1 MKIAVFG
8 ATGRTGRH
16 VLEQGIRRGH
26 LMTAFTRRPQEL
38 TSVQGLQA
46 VVHGDGRNLSEVQ
59 DAVCGQD
66 CIISIIS
73 SAGLGPDT
81 TVAEVTK
88 TVITAMQETGVRRLI
103 CVSSHSLVATR
114 PWLVV
119 KLVKWIFR
127 NPYADLA
134 AMEQALVTS
143 HLDWTIVRATQLID
157 GPTTGQMVIERDG
170 CDFKTG
176 SYQIRRSD
184 LATILLNSA
193 EQKDAVQA
201 VVEVTG
207 VKGH

>member
-16 VLEQGIRRGH
+16 VLEQGVRRSH

-38 TSVQGLQA
+38 TGVQGLQA
-46 VVHGDGRNLSEVQ
+46 VVHGDGRNLSEVR
-59 DAVCGQD
+59 DAVRGQD
-66 CIISIIS
+66 CIIAIIS
-73 SAGLGPDT
+73 SPGFGAST
-81 TVAEVTK
+81 TVSDVTRN
-88 TVITAMQETGVRRLI
+88 IISAMQETGVRRLI

-134 AMEQALVTS
+134 AMEQAMISS

-157 GPTTGQMVIERDG
+157 GPATGKIVIERG
-170 CDFKTG
+170 GRDFKAG

-184 LATILLNSA
+184 LATVLLDSA
-193 EQKDAVQA
+193 EQEDAIQA
-201 VVEVTG
+201 AVEVTG
-207 VKGH
+207 VKS

>member
-16 VLEQGIRRGH
+16 VLEQGLRRGH

-46 VVHGDGRNLSEVQ
+46 VVHGDGRNLSQVR
-59 DAVCGQD
+59 DAVRGQD

-73 SAGLGPDT
+73 SPGLGPSAT
-81 TVAEVTK
+81 ISEVTNNI
-88 TVITAMQETGVRRLI
+88 ITAMRETGVRRLI
-103 CVSSHSLVATR
+103 CVSSHSLVAIH

-119 KLVKWIFR
+119 TLVKWIFR

-134 AMEQALVTS
+134 AMEQAMVTS

-157 GPTTGQMVIERDG
+157 GPATGLVRCIHGEFDSGPYR
-170 CDFKTG
+170 
-176 SYQIRRSD
+176 IRRAD
-184 LATILLNSA
+184 LAAVLLDVAERTNEIGSA
-193 EQKDAVQA
+193 L
-201 VVEVTG
+201 EVSGT
-207 VKGH
+207 KSR